1 MAKILVVDDDLDM
14 CEIISDILK
23 EEGYSVNSSY
33 NGEDA
38 LMKIKKNH
46 YDLIVLDY
54 KLNEMSGL
62 MVLEKSLK
70 MIPSLKVIMIS
81 AFGDDSTKAKA
92 RELGAFDFIDKPFD
106 LKRFTQRVQDILTK
120 KTNNQ
125 KLKKELLFL
134 LNSIKII

>member
-125 KLKKELLFL
+125 KLKKE
-134 LNSIKII
+134 

>member
-14 CEIISDILK
+14 CQIISDILK
-23 EEGYSVNSSY
+23 EGGHSVDSSY

-46 YDLIVLDY
+46 YNLIVLDY

-62 MVLEKSLK
+62 MVLEKALQ
-70 MIPSLKVIMIS
+70 MIPSLKVMMIS

-92 RELGAFDFIDKPFD
+92 RELGAADFIDKPFD
-106 LKRFTQRVQDILTK
+106 LKRFVQAVQDILTR
-120 KTNNQ
+120 KTNKE
-125 KLKKELLFL
+125 KLKKE
-134 LNSIKII
+134 

>member
-14 CEIISDILK
+14 CQIISDILK
-23 EEGYSVNSSY
+23 EEGYIVNSSY

-62 MVLEKSLK
+62 MVLEKALQ
-70 MIPSLKVIMIS
+70 MIPLLQVMMIS
-81 AFGDDSTKAKA
+81 GFGNKSVKARA
-92 RELGAFDFIDKPFD
+92 RELGAIDFLDKPFD
-106 LKRFTQRVQDILTK
+106 IKRLTRRVKDILTK
-120 KTNNQ
+120 KTAE
-125 KLKKELLFL
+125 KELKKR
-134 LNSIKII
+134 

>member
-14 CEIISDILK
+14 CQIISEILK

-54 KLNEMSGL
+54 KLDGMSGL
-62 MVLEKSLK
+62 MVFEKTLQ
-70 MIPSLKVIMIS
+70 MIPSLKVMMIS
-81 AFGDDSTKAKA
+81 AFADKSIKARA
-92 RELGAFDFIDKPFD
+92 RELGVGDFLDKPFD
-106 LKRFTQRVQDILTK
+106 IKRFVQAVQDILTG
-120 KTNNQ
+120 KTNKE
-125 KLKKELLFL
+125 KLKEE
-134 LNSIKII
+134 